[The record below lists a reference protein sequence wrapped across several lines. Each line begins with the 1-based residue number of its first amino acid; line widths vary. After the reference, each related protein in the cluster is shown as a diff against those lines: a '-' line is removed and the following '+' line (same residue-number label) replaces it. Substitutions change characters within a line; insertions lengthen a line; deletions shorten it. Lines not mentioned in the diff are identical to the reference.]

1 MTSESKAGSRG
12 REDNLSKWVVAENGT
27 LTAQWGLCSCSGVAD
42 GACGERSQTPATLY
56 RSADHVCG
64 SPCSRT
70 SQRFSRS
77 FSRGR
82 SWSGEWTMR
91 GRDNHTDQHFLICS
105 RWSLISSRAIPV
117 PSPSRCFT
125 QPYPETHLCKES
137 MWFQPLISQMRELG
151 PKEGS
156 GLDPDFLTV
165 QLVSP
170 SSCHTTPHFLPSW
183 NQC

>member
-12 REDNLSKWVVAENGT
+12 REDNLGKWVVAENGT
-27 LTAQWGLCSCSGVAD
+27 LTAQWGLSSCSGVAD
-42 GACGERSQTPATLY
+42 GACGEWSQTPATLY

-77 FSRGR
+77 FFHGR

-105 RWSLISSRAIPV
+105 RWSLISSGTIPV

-125 QPYPETHLCKES
+125 HPYPETHLRKES
-137 MWFQPLISQMRELG
+137 MWFQPQLPCQACSYSGWGELALKMVG
-151 PKEGS
+151 FG
-156 GLDPDFLTV
+156 
-165 QLVSP
+165 
-170 SSCHTTPHFLPSW
+170 
-183 NQC
+183 